1 MRGAANLRQQS
12 VAYVL
17 EVSVAFNSLNFLA
30 MPQQSRFI
38 VKYVLFLQA
47 AESWELKWKPF
58 QWSSKDLILSSWLI
72 PILLLDQRV
81 VNDYSPFAKHK
92 EVIVILHIHE

>member
-47 AESWELKWKPF
+47 AES
-58 QWSSKDLILSSWLI
+58 
-72 PILLLDQRV
+72 
-81 VNDYSPFAKHK
+81 
-92 EVIVILHIHE
+92 